1 MEGFVKLDK
10 PKGITSFGVIARLR
24 KLTGVKKIGHAGTLD
39 PMATGLM
46 IVAIGKNYTKQLGQF
61 LGMEKTYEGEITF
74 GSETDTYDAE
84 GQVVNTADASQLNAS
99 KIKEA
104 MKPFVGDIMQVPP
117 AFSAKKIKGKKAYE
131 LARKGKDVSLEPAK
145 KTVFSFEVLD
155 IHLGENPTLCFSVH
169 CSSGTYVRS
178 LAHDLGKSLGVGAH
192 LSALRRTKIG
202 EMGLDGAL
210 CLEGLE
216 LKEIERVIQ
225 SQGEF

>member
-1 MEGFVKLDK
+1 MEGFLKVDK

-61 LGMEKTYEGEITF
+61 LGMDKTYEGEITF

-84 GQVVNTADASQLNAS
+84 GQVINTYDASGLRKDA
-99 KIKEA
+99 IKEA
-104 MKPFVGDIMQVPP
+104 MKQFLGDIMQRPP

-131 LARKGKDVSLEPAK
+131 LARKGQEVSLEASK
-145 KTVFSFEVLD
+145 KTIYSFEVLD
-155 IHLGENPTLCFSVH
+155 IRLGENPTLCFLVH

-178 LAHDLGKSLGVGAH
+178 LAYDLGQVLGVGAH
-192 LSALRRTKIG
+192 LSALRRTQIG
-202 EMGLDGAL
+202 EAGLDGAL
-210 CLEGLE
+210 CLDGLE
-216 LKEIERVIQ
+216 LNEVEGAIQ
-225 SQGEF
+225 LQCKL